1 MAQHVPGC
9 CGLLAVVCDQ
19 LLDIVFQKLRVDW
32 SWVMHLTANIMLK
45 LTAPSEGARGS
56 VALGWECHRRS
67 PIEEHWELPALGR
80 GWDRA
85 GTTKH

>member
-1 MAQHVPGC
+1 M
-9 CGLLAVVCDQ
+9 
-19 LLDIVFQKLRVDW
+19 R
-32 SWVMHLTANIMLK
+32 LTANIMLK
-45 LTAPSEGARGS
+45 LTAPSEGASGS